1 MMNEVW
7 LIGRLTKQPEERQTP
22 GGKTVAKM
30 TIAVDRDYK
39 NQEGKTEADFIDVIT
54 WEKLAESCVKY
65 LGKGRLVSVRGR
77 LQIRSYDDSQGI
89 RRKAAEVVAEKVKFL
104 DKAKESVGGVTNV

>member
-7 LIGRLTKQPEERQTP
+7 LIGRLTKEPEENQTP

-30 TIAVDRDYK
+30 TLAVDRDYK
-39 NQEGKTEADFIDVIT
+39 NADGEREADFIEIIA
-54 WEKLAESCVKY
+54 WEKLAESCIKH
-65 LGKGRLVSVRGR
+65 LGKGRLISVKGR

-89 RRKAAEVVAEKVKFL
+89 RRKAAEIVAERINFL
-104 DKAKESVGGVTNV
+104 DRAKES

>member
-1 MMNEVW
+1 MNEVW
-7 LIGRLTKQPEERQTP
+7 LIGRLTKDPEERQTP
-22 GGKTVAKM
+22 GGKTVTKM
-30 TIAVDRDYK
+30 TLAVDRDYE
-39 NQEGKTEADFIDVIT
+39 NSEGERETDFVDVIA
-54 WEKLAESCVKY
+54 WEKLAENCVKY

-104 DKAKESVGGVTNV
+104 DKAKESNNEHK

>member
-7 LIGRLTKQPEERQTP
+7 LIGRLVRDPEENKTP
-22 GGKTVAKM
+22 AGKTVAKM
-30 TIAVDRDYK
+30 TLAVKRDYA
-39 NQEGKTEADFIDVIT
+39 NADGEREADFIEIIA
-54 WEKLAESCVKY
+54 WEKLAETCAKHLV
-65 LGKGRLVSVRGR
+65 KGRLVSVKGR

-104 DKAKESVGGVTNV
+104 DKAKETA